1 MVCDDQGV
9 IIASVHAERPPENRL
24 CSAAKQNRCNPM
36 RITAL
41 DAYPIFDSRGNPT
54 VEAIIT
60 LDSGDTGRGIVPS
73 GASTGQYEALELRDK
88 NPALFRG
95 KSVFKAIENIQS
107 EIAPLLMRRDVT
119 EQGEID
125 QAMCELDGT
134 ENKSRLGANAILAV
148 SMAVANAAAASRD
161 EQLFEYLAARL
172 GEPGVL
178 LPLPEIQIFGGGAHA
193 QHRIDLQDFMIICTG
208 ATSYAQVMEMTFN
221 IYHAARDIMHE
232 RGKLHGLA
240 DEGGFW
246 PDFKGN
252 EDVFETLLEAI
263 VRAGYEP
270 GKDVT
275 ISLDIAASDLYE
287 AGRYHFKSEGRVFNC
302 DEFAKLMIQWC
313 EKYPI
318 ISIEDPMADVDW
330 DGWKQVHAA
339 LGDRVQ
345 LIGDDLFTT
354 NLERIEQG
362 IARGVANSVLI
373 KLNQI
378 GTVSETIAAIQRTQE
393 AGWLPVVSA
402 RSGET
407 EDAFI
412 AHLAVAT
419 NAGQLKVGSFARS
432 ERMVKWNEIIRIER
446 ALGDRA
452 VFKGSAIY
460 HRILR
465 HPRVSLLNP
474 K

>member
-1 MVCDDQGV
+1 
-9 IIASVHAERPPENRL
+9 
-24 CSAAKQNRCNPM
+24 M
-36 RITAL
+36 RIQSL

-54 VEAIIT
+54 VEAVIT
-60 LDSGDTGRGIVPS
+60 LDSGDTGRGIAPS

-88 NPALFRG
+88 NPLLFRG
-95 KSVFKAIENIQS
+95 KSVFKAIEHIKT
-107 EIAPLLMRRDVT
+107 EIAPMLLRRDVT

-125 QAMCELDGT
+125 EAMCDLDGT

-161 EQLFEYLAARL
+161 EQLFEYLSARL
-172 GEPGVL
+172 GTPGVT

-193 QHRIDLQDFMIICTG
+193 QHRIDIQDFMIICTG
-208 ATSYAQVMEMTFN
+208 AASYAQVMEMTFN
-221 IYHAARDIMHE
+221 VYHTARDIMHE

-246 PDFKGN
+246 PDFKNN

-263 VRAGYEP
+263 TRAGYTP
-270 GKDVT
+270 GKD
-275 ISLDIAASDLYE
+275 IALSLDIAASDLFEGGLYQ
-287 AGRYHFKSEGRVFNC
+287 FKSEGRVFTS
-302 DEFAKLMIQWC
+302 DQFAKLMIQWC
-313 EKYPI
+313 ERYPI

-330 DGWKQVHAA
+330 DGWKQFHAA
-339 LGDRVQ
+339 MGDRVQ
-345 LIGDDLFTT
+345 IIGDDLFTT
-354 NLERIEQG
+354 NLTRIEQG
-362 IARGVANSVLI
+362 IARNVANSVLI

-378 GTVSETIAAIQRTQE
+378 GTVSETIAAIKRTQE

-412 AHLAVAT
+412 SHLAVAT

-432 ERMVKWNEIIRIER
+432 ERMVKWNEVIRIER
-446 ALGDRA
+446 ALGDA
-452 VFKGSAIY
+452 TVFQGSAIY
-460 HRILR
+460 RRILR
-465 HPRVSLLNP
+465 HPRVALLNE
-474 K
+474 